1 MELRHLRYFTV
12 VAEEEHFGRAAKR
25 LHIAQPALSRCVADL
40 EAELGIELFERL
52 PRGVRLSMAG
62 QVFLE
67 DAQDLLKRA
76 QQVAERAQ
84 RAARGEVG
92 NLTIGFTESASW
104 HGELPKSYATFHQ
117 QMPAVRLR
125 LLPMNSFEQLAAIRE
140 RQLDAG
146 FLYYRPPD
154 EPTLAA
160 EIVSTADVVLAVHVK
175 HRFASQT
182 ELRLRDLINEPF
194 VFFPRSA
201 NPIHFDRVV
210 RACLASG
217 LVMNVV
223 QEANNDST
231 VLSLVAAGIGVAWM
245 PTTTVWRKPENVRL
259 VPVRDLSVPLVLE
272 FVWRADDCSPVL
284 NAFLKIM
291 QTVKGIS

>member
-1 MELRHLRYFTV
+1 
-12 VAEEEHFGRAAKR
+12 
-25 LHIAQPALSRCVADL
+25 
-40 EAELGIELFERL
+40 
-52 PRGVRLSMAG
+52 MAG

-67 DAQDLLKRA
+67 DAQDFLKRA
-76 QQVAERAQ
+76 QGVAERAQ

-104 HGELPKSYATFHQ
+104 HGELPTCYATFHR

-154 EPTLAA
+154 EPELAA
-160 EIVSTADVVLAVHVK
+160 EPVFTADVVLAVHAR
-175 HRFASQT
+175 HRFASRAD
-182 ELRLRDLINEPF
+182 LKLRDLTNEPF

-201 NPIHFDRVV
+201 NPIHFAHVV
-210 RACLASG
+210 GACLASG

-245 PTTTVWRKPENVRL
+245 QTTTVWRKPDNVRL
-259 VPVRDLSVPLVLE
+259 VPVLDLSVPLVLE
-272 FVWRADDCSPVL
+272 FIWGDDDRSPVL
-284 NAFLKIM
+284 NAFLKIL
-291 QTVKGIS
+291 QTVNGISQ